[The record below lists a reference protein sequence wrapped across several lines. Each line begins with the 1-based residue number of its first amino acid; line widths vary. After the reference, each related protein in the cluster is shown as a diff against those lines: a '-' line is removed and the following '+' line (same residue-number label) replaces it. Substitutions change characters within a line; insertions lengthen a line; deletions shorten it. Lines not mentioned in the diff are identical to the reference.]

1 MRVAETVSYDR
12 IGHGYTTGRRTDPR
26 IAATIWRALGGAR
39 TVLNVGAGAGSYEP
53 ADRDVTAVEP
63 SAVMRAQRPPD
74 AARCIAAAAEALPF
88 PDQSFDAAMAVL
100 SDHHWSEPIT
110 GLSEMRRVARRVIVF
125 TWDIGQIPRFWL
137 VRDYFPRYADALAD
151 VRPTLKERAQA
162 IDASIHRVAIP
173 WDCADGF
180 FHAYWRRPGAYLD
193 PKVRDATSVWSRL
206 EPAVVAEAIER
217 LTRDLA
223 SGAWLAKN
231 HDLLRL
237 EAAELGA
244 RLLVANAGNAGR

>member
-1 MRVAETVSYDR
+1 MRIAETVSYDR
-12 IGHGYTTGRRTDPR
+12 IGHSYAAGRRMDPR

-63 SAVMRAQRPPD
+63 SAVMRAQRPPG

-88 PDQSFDAAMAVL
+88 PDQSFDAATAIL
-100 SDHHWSEPIT
+100 SDHHWLDPIA
-110 GLSEMRRVARRVIVF
+110 GLSEMRRVARRVVVF
-125 TWDIGQIPRFWL
+125 TWDLAQIPRFWL
-137 VRDYFPRYADALAD
+137 VRDYLPRYADALAD
-151 VRPTLKERAQA
+151 VQPTLEERAQA

-173 WDCADGF
+173 WDCVDGF

-206 EPAVVAEAIER
+206 EPAVVTEAIGE
-217 LTRDLA
+217 LAGDLA

-231 HDLLRL
+231 HELLRL
-237 EAAELGA
+237 EAAELGG
-244 RLLVANAGNAGR
+244 RLLVADAGKAGS